1 MTFSPPSA
9 QVLNPLIDA
18 ADTLLSVQSADDAWL
33 KSVALVKQ
41 NGGNALNVAEFDAA
55 TGAPIWFRSAMKSEW
70 LEDYLAQDFVAC
82 DPLLLSAR
90 RGLSSVRMVDGS
102 VAGLPKTDQCANALA
117 DQVNGWGY
125 GTIDFHVFAAASSV
139 R

>member
-1 MTFSPPSA
+1 M
-9 QVLNPLIDA
+9 LNPLIDA

-33 KSVALVKQ
+33 KSVALVKK
-41 NGGNALNVAEFDAA
+41 NGGNAVNVAEFDAA
-55 TGAPIWFRSAMKSEW
+55 TGAPIWLRSAMKSEW

-90 RGLSSVRMVDGS
+90 RGLNSARMVDGI
-102 VAGLPKTDQCANALA
+102 VAGLPKTDQRANALA

-125 GTIDFHVFAAASSV
+125 GTIDFYVFAAASSV